1 MKRLL
6 GLALMSAL
14 FVTPLF
20 GLPLFGS
27 KATTVNIPEAVT
39 VGSTQIMAGDYK
51 LSYEGSGPA
60 VKVTLTR
67 SGSSPIVLDAKLVPG
82 KKDYISVTLGTTEGV
97 RVLQEIGLKNGTL
110 VFETLR
116 AANL

>member
-20 GLPLFGS
+20 GSPLFGS
-27 KATTVNIPEAVT
+27 KATTVNIPEAAT
-39 VGSTQIMAGDYK
+39 VGSTQIKAGDYK

-67 SGSSPIVLDAKLVPG
+67 SGSSPVVLDAKLVPG
-82 KKDYISVTLGTTEGV
+82 KQDYVSVTLGTTEGV

-116 AANL
+116 AANQ